1 MNFRSFRSPLVST
14 LLFAAMF
21 ALPALALAGEARVG
35 SAIGP
40 VRFEEPGS

>member
-1 MNFRSFRSPLVST
+1 MNFRSSRFGLVPT
-14 LLFAAMF
+14 LLLAAML

-40 VRFEEPGS
+40 VRFVEPGS